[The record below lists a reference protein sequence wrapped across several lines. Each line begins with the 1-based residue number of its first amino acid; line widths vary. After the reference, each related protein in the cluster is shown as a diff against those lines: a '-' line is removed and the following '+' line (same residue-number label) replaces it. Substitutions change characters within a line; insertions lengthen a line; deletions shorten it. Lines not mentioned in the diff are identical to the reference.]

1 MALKTRID
9 DALKRAMKDKD
20 KLRLGTLRLINAVL
34 KDQSIARRG
43 EGKDPELSKTA
54 LKTFHGLKMGFGL
67 RLNIERKGHP
77 PWL

>member
-43 EGKDPELSKTA
+43 EGNDLELPDDDILA
-54 LKTFHGLKMGFGL
+54 VRGKMT
-67 RLNIERKGHP
+67 
-77 PWL
+77 